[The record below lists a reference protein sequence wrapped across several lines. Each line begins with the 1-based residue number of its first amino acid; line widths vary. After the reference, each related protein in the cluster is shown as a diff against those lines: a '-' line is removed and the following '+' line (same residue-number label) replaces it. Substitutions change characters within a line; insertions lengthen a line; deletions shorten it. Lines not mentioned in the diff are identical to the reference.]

1 MPGPPGILFG
11 LGAGGQDCDHEK
23 AGWQLQAAEQVEGL
37 GWFHRRTG
45 GLSGSSAGKQG
56 FGPDQVFPAITES
69 SLVQD
74 GLKPR
79 LLVLRAVPDKRKPAR
94 LCRAGLKLVAEG
106 RLELPTFGL

>member
-1 MPGPPGILFG
+1 M
-11 LGAGGQDCDHEK
+11 
-23 AGWQLQAAEQVEGL
+23 QAAEPVEDL

-56 FGPDQVFPAITES
+56 FGPDHVFPAIRES

-79 LLVLRAVPDKRKPAR
+79 LLVLPAVPDKRKPAR
-94 LCRAGLKLVAEG
+94 FCRAGLKLVAEG